1 MVYSGI
7 TDTGKV
13 RKNNEDAFYIEEFD
27 LKCTGT
33 SAVLAVVCD
42 GMGGA
47 VAGEKAS
54 SIAVRTFSSNV
65 VRQVKA
71 YSDELSNLDN
81 IPFEKILRDGVKMAN
96 KAVLAESTQNPDCA
110 GMGTT
115 LAAVLCTPDRIFAI
129 NIGDSRIYKLENDS
143 LIKISNDHSYVQSL
157 IENGTIT
164 EAEAKV
170 HPERNIILKAIGAS
184 VNTDPDTFVL
194 SDIPQ
199 KILICSD
206 GLTNML
212 QDIEI
217 ATILTEEPDTQK
229 EVRLLVDSANIAGG
243 LDNITAVVIS
253 L

>member
-1 MVYSGI
+1 MIYSGI
-7 TDTGKV
+7 TDTGRV
-13 RKNNEDAFYIEEFD
+13 RKNNEDAFHIEEFE

-54 SIAVRTFSSNV
+54 SIAVSTFSNNV

-96 KAVLAESTQNPDCA
+96 KAVLTESTQNPECA

-115 LAAVLCTPDRIFAI
+115 LAAVLCVSGKIFAI
-129 NIGDSRIYKLENDS
+129 NIGDSRIYKLDS
-143 LIKISNDHSYVQSL
+143 DTFTRVSTDHSYVQSL

-164 EAEAKV
+164 EAQAKV
-170 HPERNIILKAIGAS
+170 HPERNVILKAIGAS
-184 VNTDPDTFVL
+184 VNAEPDTFVL
-194 SDIPQ
+194 SPETQ

-212 QDIEI
+212 QEFEI
-217 ATILTEEPDTQK
+217 ATILTEEPDTEK
-229 EVRLLVDSANIAGG
+229 EAKQLVECANNAGG
-243 LDNITAVVIS
+243 VDNITVVVIS

>member
-1 MVYSGI
+1 MVYSGM
-7 TDTGKV
+7 TDMGKV
-13 RKNNEDAFYIEEFD
+13 RKNNEDAFHIEEFS

-33 SAVLAVVCD
+33 TALLAVVCD

-47 VAGEKAS
+47 MAGERAS
-54 SIAVRTFSSNV
+54 SIAVRSFSNTV
-65 VRQVKA
+65 VRQIKA

-96 KAVLAESTQNPDCA
+96 KAVLSESTQNPDCT

-115 LAAVLCTPDRIFAI
+115 LAAVLCAGEKIFAI
-129 NIGDSRIYKLENDS
+129 NIGDSRIYKLCNDTLS
-143 LIKISNDHSYVQSL
+143 KVSNDHSYVQSL

-170 HPERNIILKAIGAS
+170 HPERNVILKAIGAS
-184 VNTDPDTFVL
+184 VNAEPDTFVL
-194 SDIPQ
+194 SDDVQ

-206 GLTNML
+206 GLSNML

-217 ATILTEEPDTQK
+217 TTILTEEQDIEK
-229 EVRLLVDSANIAGG
+229 EVKLLVDSANIAGG